1 MILYFMVL
9 LEIGFKRG
17 ERALSEQ
24 RLNRISVNIY
34 GQTYNMVGTE
44 SPSHMRH
51 VANTV
56 DEQMRGIRSASP
68 SLDIAKLAVLT
79 AVNAVNDSMN
89 YKQRIEELEAQLK
102 KLKDDV
108 ND

>member
-1 MILYFMVL
+1 MFHGMIRNRICK
-9 LEIGFKRG
+9 EGT
-17 ERALSEQ
+17 ALSEQ
-24 RLNRISVNIY
+24 RLNRISVKIY

-51 VANTV
+51 VASTV
-56 DEQMRGIRSASP
+56 DEQMHAIRNANP

-79 AVNAVNDSMN
+79 AVNAVNDSMQ
-89 YKQRIEELEAQLK
+89 YKARIEMLEAQLQ